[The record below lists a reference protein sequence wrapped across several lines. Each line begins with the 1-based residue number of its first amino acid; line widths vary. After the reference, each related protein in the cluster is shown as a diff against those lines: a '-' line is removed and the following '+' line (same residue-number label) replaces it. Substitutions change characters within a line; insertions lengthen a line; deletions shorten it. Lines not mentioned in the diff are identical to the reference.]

1 MQSNETRGK
10 IRLFGCGGTGINIVS
25 TFEKTVGNVEPGY
38 AIAEPVFIDCSRSNI
53 HHDIADERILIMDV
67 REGNKEGSGKKRDE
81 NSTMFSRNTR
91 SILQKFEPS
100 DFNVVVFSASGGT
113 GSVIGPLIVNEILN
127 RQETVVCV
135 IVGSDESMVAANN
148 TLGTLKTLENFAA
161 KQEAPVIAYYEHN
174 RRDTKRSQIDYQ
186 CRELI
191 GYLSV
196 LASRQNAELDMRDIA
211 NWVYYNRTTTAK
223 PRLAFFNVYV
233 NNEDVPNTSDV
244 ISVASVY
251 SSPDAPTIEVEPEYH
266 TAGYIRGTVKN
277 FEQAHYVISFDQ
289 VPILQKRLEDKI
301 ANLKRDLASRVP
313 HDSLIRKDDHA
324 DESGL
329 VF

>member
-1 MQSNETRGK
+1 MQPNETRGK
-10 IRLFGCGGTGINIVS
+10 IRLFGCGGTGINVVS
-25 TFEKTVGNVEPGY
+25 EFEKTVGNVEPGY
-38 AIAEPVFIDCSRSNI
+38 ASAEPVFIDCSRANI
-53 HHDIADERILIMDV
+53 SALIPDDRILIMDV
-67 REGNKEGSGKKRDE
+67 RDGNKEGSGKKRNE
-81 NSTMFSRNTR
+81 NSTMFARNTR

-113 GSVIGPLIVNEILN
+113 GSVIGPLIVNELLN
-127 RQETVVCV
+127 RRETVVCV
-135 IVGSDESMVAANN
+135 IVGSDESMVAAEN
-148 TLGTLKTLENFAA
+148 TMGTLKTLENFAA

-174 RRDTKRSQIDYQ
+174 RRDIKRSQVDYQ

-211 NWVYYNRTTTAK
+211 NWAYYDRTTTAK

-244 ISVASVY
+244 ISVASLY

-266 TAGYIRGTVKN
+266 TAGYVRGPVKN

-289 VPILQKRLEDKI
+289 VPILQKRLEQKI
-301 ANLKRDLASRVP
+301 TDLKRELASRVP
-313 HDSLIRKDDHA
+313 HDLLVSKGDQE

-329 VF
+329 IY